1 MNKKLIASAVLVASF
16 AAAGAHAAD
25 SKIAVFDAQD
35 VINGTNA
42 AKRALSTLTGKRD
55 AAQTKIDA
63 LKKPLIDKQN
73 KLREQQAVMAPD
85 KLKAAEAEFM
95 KDLNKF
101 RNDAQAIQTEL
112 DNENSKVRKDLDEA
126 VHTSVEAIAKEKGYD
141 LILPKG
147 MTFYTSAAVPDISA
161 DVLARTNK
169 LLDK

>member
-1 MNKKLIASAVLVASF
+1 MKKLLIAATVAAASF
-16 AAAGAHAAD
+16 TALAAHAAE

-35 VINGTNA
+35 VINDTNA
-42 AKRALSTLTGKRD
+42 AKRALTSLSTKRD

-73 KLREQQAVMAPD
+73 KLREQQAVMAPE
-85 KLKAAEAEFM
+85 KFQAAQAEFA
-95 KDLNKF
+95 KDLAKF
-101 RNDAQAIQTEL
+101 RNDAQAVQADLDTET
-112 DNENSKVRKDLDEA
+112 SKIRKDLDDA
-126 VHTSVEAIAKEKGYD
+126 VRTSVEAIAKEKGYD

-147 MTFYTSAAVPDISA
+147 MTFYTSTAVPDISA